1 MEFKTRVLVPGRF
14 SREETVSTGESR
26 KTERK
31 KKPTISSL
39 SLCNQYFFSNKV
51 SFIGTSLHR
60 NQESRYK
67 FNFLKFKIYLFAF
80 LSEFRLFLKQ
90 RQIF

>member
-31 KKPTISSL
+31 KKTTPFLAYLYATSIS
-39 SLCNQYFFSNKV
+39 F
-51 SFIGTSLHR
+51 
-60 NQESRYK
+60 
-67 FNFLKFKIYLFAF
+67 
-80 LSEFRLFLKQ
+80 
-90 RQIF
+90 QIKYHL